1 MITCIQ
7 NGKIV
12 TGERVF
18 EADIL
23 IQDGRIAKIG
33 TGLTGEK
40 NVDAGGCLVFPGFID
55 GHTHLDMPVSGTV
68 TADNFKTGTE
78 AALIG
83 GTTMLID
90 FATQDQ
96 GGTLAEALRV
106 WHGRADGNCACDYGF
121 HMAVTD
127 WNEQT
132 RKELHEMAEAGIT
145 SFKAYYAYGGL
156 MLDDCAMYDLL
167 CEMHEIGGILGVH
180 CENGPILEHLRAK
193 ALEAGCTG
201 PEWHARTRPAVIEG
215 EAVSR
220 FLRIAELADA
230 PAWIV
235 HLSTEDGLGEIRAA
249 RARGQRVLVESCP
262 QYLTL
267 TEEVYERT
275 GFEAA
280 KYVCSPPIRPQSDQD
295 ALWKALEAGEI
306 DILST
311 DHCSFNFKGQKEM
324 GRTNF
329 TEIPNGMPGL
339 EHRPTVMYTAAVASG
354 RISVSALCKM
364 MAEIPAKMFGVWGQK
379 GSLEVGKDADI
390 VIYDPQADF
399 TISADNQH
407 HNCDYTPFEGFETK
421 GSVRDV
427 FLRGIHAVHAGE
439 LLETGRGQYVAR
451 DKMMG

>member
-1 MITCIQ
+1 MTTCIK
-7 NGKIV
+7 NGRIV
-12 TGERVF
+12 TGEKSF
-18 EADIL
+18 EADLL
-23 IQDGRIAKIG
+23 IENDRIIQIG
-33 TGLTGEK
+33 TGLSGEQ
-40 NVDAGGCLVFPGFID
+40 NIDASGCLVFPGFID

-78 AALIG
+78 AALLG

-90 FATQDQ
+90 FATQDK
-96 GGTLAEALRV
+96 GSTLAEALRI

-132 RKELHEMAEAGIT
+132 RKELHQMAGAGVT

-156 MLDDCAMYDLL
+156 MLDDCDMYDLL
-167 CEMHEIGGILGVH
+167 CEMREIGGILGVH
-180 CENGPILEHLRAK
+180 CENGPLLDRLREK
-193 ALEAGCTG
+193 AVRAGCIG
-201 PEWHARTRPAVIEG
+201 PEWHPRTRPAVIEG

-220 FLRIAELADA
+220 FLRIAALADA

-235 HLSTEDGLGEIRAA
+235 HLSTEDGLEEIRAA
-249 RARGQRVLVESCP
+249 RARGQRVLVETCP

-267 TEEVYERT
+267 TEEVYERS

-280 KYVCSPPIRPQSDQD
+280 KYVCSPPLRAQSDQD
-295 ALWKALEAGEI
+295 ALWKALQTGEI

-324 GRTNF
+324 GYGDF
-329 TEIPNGMPGL
+329 TKIPNGMPGL

-354 RISVSALCKM
+354 RISENALCRM
-364 MAEIPAKMFGVWGQK
+364 MAEAPAKMFGVWERK
-379 GSLEVGKDADI
+379 GSLELGKDADI
-390 VIYDPQADF
+390 VIYDPNESF
-399 TISADNQH
+399 TISAENQH

-427 FLRGIHAVHAGE
+427 FLRGVHAVRDGQ
-439 LLETGRGQYVAR
+439 LTETGRGQYIAR
-451 DKMMG
+451 NKRMG

>member
-1 MITCIQ
+1 MTTCIK
-7 NGKIV
+7 NGRIV
-12 TGERVF
+12 TAEKSF
-18 EADIL
+18 
-23 IQDGRIAKIG
+23 DGDLMIENSQIVQIG
-33 TGLTGEK
+33 TGLNGEQ
-40 NVDAGGCLVFPGFID
+40 NIDASGCLVFPGFID

-78 AALIG
+78 AALLG

-90 FATQDQ
+90 FATQDR
-96 GGTLAEALRV
+96 GSTLAEALRV

-132 RKELHEMAEAGIT
+132 RRELHEMADAGVT
-145 SFKAYYAYGGL
+145 SFKAYYAYDGL
-156 MLDDCAMYDLL
+156 MLHDREMYDLL
-167 CEMHEIGGILGVH
+167 CEMREIGGILGVH
-180 CENGPILEHLRAK
+180 CENGPVLERLREK
-193 ALEAGCTG
+193 AVRAGHTG
-201 PEWHARTRPAVIEG
+201 PEWHPRTRPSVIEG

-220 FLRIAELADA
+220 FLRIASLAGA
-230 PAWIV
+230 PAWVV
-235 HLSTEDGLGEIRAA
+235 HLSTEDGLHEIRAA

-267 TEEVYERT
+267 TEEVYARPD
-275 GFEAA
+275 FEGA

-295 ALWKALEAGEI
+295 ALWNALESGEI

-324 GRTNF
+324 GRTDF
-329 TEIPNGMPGL
+329 TKIPNGMPGL

-354 RISVSALCKM
+354 RISENALCRM
-364 MAEIPAKMFGVWGQK
+364 LAQTPAKMFGVWAHK

-390 VIYDPQADF
+390 VIYDPKADF
-399 TISADNQH
+399 TISAKNQH
-407 HNCDYTPFEGFETK
+407 HNCDYTPFEGFRTK
-421 GSVRDV
+421 GAVRDV
-427 FLRGIHAVHAGE
+427 FLRGIHAVQNGK
-439 LLETGRGQYVAR
+439 LLQTGRGQYVAR